1 MKRLVVSLMAA
12 TILVAGTPA
21 AHAAGELELSNDG
34 ATWSSNL
41 AHPVFDPSV
50 RVVPGRVETASFH
63 VRNAAATDGALTV
76 DVLGQGSTDL
86 IDTGDLELS
95 VRASGGTW
103 RPVGR
108 HGPHHVVSDDRIAAR
123 GTAQI
128 DVRVAFDPRSTNA
141 TQTKLLDLDFE
152 VRLTRAAAA
161 AAEDTLGAGLL
172 PDTGAPAGWPL
183 MIGVTLALAGI
194 VITASGRREE
204 EDNHV

>member
-1 MKRLVVSLMAA
+1 MKRLVVSLMVA
-12 TILVAGTPA
+12 TTLVAGAPA

-50 RVVPGRVETASFH
+50 RVVPGDVETASFH
-63 VRNAAATDGALTV
+63 VRNAAATGGALTV
-76 DVLGQGSTDL
+76 DVLERGSTDL
-86 IDTGDLELS
+86 IDTGDLDLS
-95 VRASGGTW
+95 VRSSGGTW

-108 HGPHHVVSDDRIAAR
+108 HGLHQVVTDDRIAAR

-141 TQTKLLDLDFE
+141 TQTKLLNLDFE
-152 VRLTRAAAA
+152 IRLTRAAA
-161 AAEDTLGAGLL
+161 AAEDTLGNGLL
-172 PDTGAPAGWPL
+172 PDTGAPAAWPL
-183 MIGVTLALAGI
+183 MIGVALALAGI